1 MKSNFNS
8 SREQILISFSKKI
21 CFYSKSFVFDTH
33 FFVFVIRIKLFL
45 MSLLTM
51 AFKKSFLY
59 KTYSLWTFSKI
70 LFFYLQG
77 TKKCCSLCGTLTVPS
92 DLRRV
97 FLWFFKSWEQLM
109 IWFFLR
115 VGNSWRSAPTT
126 QRLSVIRVEKKLKK
140 RTILNYTSVFWVPKK
155 PSRNTQKTRKEKII
169 WFWKKKILVLICC
182 YITISE
188 QMYDLG
194 CTY

>member
-1 MKSNFNS
+1 MSIFTSLKSDQKIVTLRNQNFMSAKNCFSHRFVISSNMLSWTIQQWIEFQFFKRANSNF
-8 SREQILISFSKKI
+8 LLKKDM
-21 CFYSKSFVFDTH
+21 FYNKSFVFDTH

-70 LFFYLQG
+70 FFFYLQG

-97 FLWFFKSWEQLM
+97 FLWFF
-109 IWFFLR
+109 
-115 VGNSWRSAPTT
+115 
-126 QRLSVIRVEKKLKK
+126 
-140 RTILNYTSVFWVPKK
+140 
-155 PSRNTQKTRKEKII
+155 
-169 WFWKKKILVLICC
+169 
-182 YITISE
+182 
-188 QMYDLG
+188 
-194 CTY
+194 

>member
-1 MKSNFNS
+1 MNLWSHHFFQNPNQKLQRFLLSLLINFQGRNLCNFWLGFWKKRWPHKFILNS
-8 SREQILISFSKKI
+8 TDL
-21 CFYSKSFVFDTH
+21 YNKSFVFDTH

-97 FLWFFKSWEQLM
+97 FLWFF
-109 IWFFLR
+109 
-115 VGNSWRSAPTT
+115 
-126 QRLSVIRVEKKLKK
+126 
-140 RTILNYTSVFWVPKK
+140 
-155 PSRNTQKTRKEKII
+155 
-169 WFWKKKILVLICC
+169 
-182 YITISE
+182 
-188 QMYDLG
+188 
-194 CTY
+194 